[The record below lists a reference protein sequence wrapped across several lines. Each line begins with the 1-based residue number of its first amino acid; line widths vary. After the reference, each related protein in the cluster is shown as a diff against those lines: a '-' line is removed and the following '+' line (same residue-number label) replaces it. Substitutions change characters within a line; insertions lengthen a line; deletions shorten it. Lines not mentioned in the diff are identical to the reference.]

1 MRGTRPAAV
10 TAAAAAAWRARPL
23 FSSLFLEMRIFATT
37 SRRCGRFSSSSFS
50 RSLAASSLF
59 CSSACNLFVIAA
71 WLPAIF
77 LLSPPLL
84 YEGAAL
90 RTCESLVFR
99 VCSVPPIAFQT
110 RCCLVYRRRAA
121 AACMLCTV
129 AIGICVRMWGAC
141 SVPTCVQLLRAGKRV
156 GGKQRASRAGVG
168 KSKWGTRV
176 VGFDVVA
183 TCVALGWYW
192 CLGRPKGQCP
202 SPGLCAP
209 RRPRGRGAASS
220 ARPPCAWSVTR
231 ARMWLVG
238 MPVSSV
244 VCGVVVLGSN

>member
-1 MRGTRPAAV
+1 
-10 TAAAAAAWRARPL
+10 
-23 FSSLFLEMRIFATT
+23 MRIFATT

-168 KSKWGTRV
+168 KSKWGTRAE
-176 VGFDVVA
+176 GTMPVA
-183 TCVALGWYW
+183 RPVCAAASAGARGGELRPAAVCVERDARAHVACGHASE
-192 CLGRPKGQCP
+192 QCGMR
-202 SPGLCAP
+202 S
-209 RRPRGRGAASS
+209 RGA
-220 ARPPCAWSVTR
+220 
-231 ARMWLVG
+231 
-238 MPVSSV
+238 
-244 VCGVVVLGSN
+244 GV